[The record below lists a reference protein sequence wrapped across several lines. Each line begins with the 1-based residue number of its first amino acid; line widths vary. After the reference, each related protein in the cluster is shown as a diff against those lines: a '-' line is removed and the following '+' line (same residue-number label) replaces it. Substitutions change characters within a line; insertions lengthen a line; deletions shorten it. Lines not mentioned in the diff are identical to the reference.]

1 MTRGCVVAPFSCP
14 ASALG
19 RRLDARGKTVTE
31 PIYTPGERLYLWY
44 LREPQKLAWVGT
56 LSLVLTGTRGVSLR
70 YAPDWL
76 RTPQG
81 VTGDGR

>member
-1 MTRGCVVAPFSCP
+1 M
-14 ASALG
+14 
-19 RRLDARGKTVTE
+19 TE

-44 LREPQKLAWVGT
+44 LREPQKPAWVGT
-56 LSLVLTGTRGVSLR
+56 LSLVFTGTRGVSLR